1 MAREIVITG
10 ILRASGERTTLR
22 VRAADERSAGWAA
35 IEKGIE
41 VLSIEPSGGR
51 PAPTVPV
58 SRPAPI
64 PRPPVLARYPA
75 WLTVP
80 CLLLGLVLAATA
92 APVLPGAARDF
103 GRVLAW
109 ADRERE
115 AVKAH
120 TRYSDDDLDYPGKG
134 GRTEWHKH
142 LQRVHNTRNT
152 FLAPLAWS
160 AATVA
165 VGLAMAVLSA
175 RSLALRRSRPPGGE
189 PVVD

>member
-1 MAREIVITG
+1 MAREYVITG

-41 VLSIEPSGGR
+41 VLSIEPAGGR
-51 PAPTVPV
+51 PGPSLPV
-58 SRPAPI
+58 SRPPPI

-92 APVLPGAARDF
+92 APALPGAARDF
-103 GRVLAW
+103 GRVQAW

-120 TRYSDDDLDYPGKG
+120 TRYSDDPSKG

-142 LQRVHNTRNT
+142 LERVHNTRNM

-175 RSLALRRSRPPGGE
+175 RSLAVRRARRAGGE